1 MERRH
6 IGVAAGLLG
15 LLAVLPAAA
24 QAQAI
29 TPAQKA
35 AADSGD
41 VTVVTGGRKIFH
53 GKGTCY
59 ACHGPK
65 LEGGPVAP
73 SLKGGTWRHIEGTFE
88 SILTRVRTGYTGT
101 AMVPYPGGINDAEA
115 VEVATYIYAVSQ
127 GKAKP

>member
-6 IGVAAGLLG
+6 IRAVAAALG
-15 LLAVLPAAA
+15 LLATLPGTARA
-24 QAQAI
+24 QAV

-35 AADSGD
+35 AADSAD
-41 VTVVTGGRKIFH
+41 ITVVTAGRKIFH

-73 SLKGGTWRHIEGTFE
+73 SLRGGTWRHIDGTFE
-88 SILTRVRTGYTGT
+88 GILTRVRAGYPST
-101 AMVPYPGGINDAEA
+101 AMVAYPGGINDGDAIQI
-115 VEVATYIYAVSQ
+115 ATYIYAVSQ